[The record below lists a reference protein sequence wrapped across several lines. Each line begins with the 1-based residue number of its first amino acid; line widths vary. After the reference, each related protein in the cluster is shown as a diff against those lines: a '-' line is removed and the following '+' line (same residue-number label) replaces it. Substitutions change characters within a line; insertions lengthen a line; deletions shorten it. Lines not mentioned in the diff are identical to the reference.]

1 MWAVTKKQNCR
12 ENQEWCG
19 QSSCELCS
27 ELAKAWDKN
36 AEGHWKGKLRWHT
49 DNGQAG
55 AYWSPKEEWQ
65 EPNGTEIG
73 GFWEWN
79 WKQCQ
84 ERRIKNQRMQEK
96 LKREIR
102 MNSGAGLKHVLWMIG
117 LPKDYDLKVM
127 LNKLKILVN
136 DDKYQMG
143 QSLACV
149 EYFSEE
155 SPEGGN
161 LHIHIIVINHGK
173 MKPCAQTE
181 HMAKF
186 FGIEENHI
194 DRQTYRKPEDF
205 ENGVNYVLGLKQ
217 EDKKIEYVKKDREW
231 RIENHLPQL
240 TCSFP
245 AEVYE
250 KYVKNK
256 IENC

>member
-1 MWAVTKKQNCR
+1 MWAVKKKTLCL
-12 ENQEWCG
+12 ENSEYCG
-19 QSSCELCS
+19 QPSCELCS
-27 ELAKAWDKN
+27 DLSDAWNKN
-36 AEGHWKGKLRWHT
+36 AGGYCKEHHWYK
-49 DNGQAG
+49 NV
-55 AYWSPKEEWQ
+55 
-65 EPNGTEIG
+65 NGTCKVCGDKYWYKNDDISVD

-79 WKQCQ
+79 WRKTQ
-84 ERRIKNQRMQEK
+84 EQRVSIAREQEK

-117 LPKDYDLKVM
+117 LPEDYDLKDM

-143 QSLACV
+143 QSLACI
-149 EYFSEE
+149 EYFSKKN
-155 SPEGGN
+155 PEGGN

-173 MKPCAQTE
+173 MKPSAQTE

-217 EDKKIEYVKKDREW
+217 CPEKVKHHKKDVIW

-245 AEVYE
+245 ADVYA
-250 KYVKNK
+250 KYVKN
-256 IENC
+256 IVENT